1 MATLFWDASG
11 LAKYYSEEVGTET
24 AKAVYSHDAAF
35 QMLTTPWGYVETFAL
50 LQRKRNGGRLP
61 PAEFSLA
68 VSALRN
74 DLITLPL
81 FRLLT
86 VSDMDI
92 FAGVTYIQ
100 KHNLNST
107 DAALLATLLRYAQ
120 VSGET
125 CVLIAADSRFY
136 RSALAESLPAINP
149 ELLPAADV
157 PAFFASL

>member
-24 AKAVYSHDAAF
+24 AKVIYRHGTSS

-74 DLITLPL
+74 DLVTLPL
-81 FRLLT
+81 FRMLT
-86 VSDMDI
+86 VTNTDI
-92 FAGVTYIQ
+92 LGSITYI
-100 KHNLNST
+100 
-107 DAALLATLLRYAQ
+107 
-120 VSGET
+120 
-125 CVLIAADSRFY
+125 
-136 RSALAESLPAINP
+136 
-149 ELLPAADV
+149 
-157 PAFFASL
+157 